1 MGCYYCCKGH
11 GSKGGRFAKCHFNH
25 HTTIELCHCLSVY
38 VSLWKPLM
46 NGQCRTK
53 FVNYWLWGGS
63 NISTKMS
70 FLFQSSKPSVSI
82 PWICWVDWRNPR
94 TWLWE
99 ITKYC
104 LLYNY
109 VVANYSKFV
118 AMVKRDEYG
127 FTLVNFERLLP
138 LSTEL
143 FAFPMHVNQ
152 VFLQNI
158 SYQQEAK
165 R

>member
-1 MGCYYCCKGH
+1 
-11 GSKGGRFAKCHFNH
+11 
-25 HTTIELCHCLSVY
+25 
-38 VSLWKPLM
+38 
-46 NGQCRTK
+46 
-53 FVNYWLWGGS
+53 
-63 NISTKMS
+63 
-70 FLFQSSKPSVSI
+70 
-82 PWICWVDWRNPR
+82 
-94 TWLWE
+94 
-99 ITKYC
+99 
-104 LLYNY
+104 
-109 VVANYSKFV
+109 
-118 AMVKRDEYG
+118 MVKRDEYG

>member
-1 MGCYYCCKGH
+1 M
-11 GSKGGRFAKCHFNH
+11 
-25 HTTIELCHCLSVY
+25 
-38 VSLWKPLM
+38 
-46 NGQCRTK
+46 
-53 FVNYWLWGGS
+53 
-63 NISTKMS
+63 
-70 FLFQSSKPSVSI
+70 
-82 PWICWVDWRNPR
+82 
-94 TWLWE
+94 
-99 ITKYC
+99 
-104 LLYNY
+104 
-109 VVANYSKFV
+109 VANYSKFV